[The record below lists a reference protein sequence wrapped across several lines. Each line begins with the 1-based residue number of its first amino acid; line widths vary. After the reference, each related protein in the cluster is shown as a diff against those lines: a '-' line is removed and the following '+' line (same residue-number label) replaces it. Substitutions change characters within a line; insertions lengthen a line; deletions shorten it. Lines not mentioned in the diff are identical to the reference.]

1 MRLTHILAVLFGISL
16 TWQAVA
22 ADPKLN
28 SDNKKISY
36 AIGIQIGEDLKKSG
50 VELDVEAFA
59 LAIKD
64 KIANKES
71 RLNSEEMQ
79 QAFNMLRQQQMEYQ
93 QKVAQ
98 ENKQKGKEFL
108 AENKKK
114 PGIKELPSGVQY
126 QIIRS
131 GSGENPK
138 DGDTVVAHY
147 RGTLIDGTEFD
158 SSYKRGNPLTI
169 PIAQVVKGWQD
180 ALKAMKVG
188 AKWQVYIPS
197 ELGYGSRATG
207 NIPPNSALIFDIEL
221 LEIK

>member
-1 MRLTHILAVLFGISL
+1 MTRFSILAAPLAFGL
-16 TWQAVA
+16 VFQAIA
-22 ADPKLN
+22 ADKQLTT
-28 SDNKKISY
+28 DNQKISY
-36 AIGIQIGEDLKKSG
+36 AIGVQIGEDLKRSG
-50 VELDVEAFA
+50 VELDIDAFS

-64 KIANKES
+64 MLANKTS
-71 RLNSEEMQ
+71 RLNQAETQE
-79 QAFNMLRQQQMEYQ
+79 AFNLLRTQQMKYQ
-93 QKVAQ
+93 AKLAK
-98 ENKQKGKEFL
+98 ENKEKGEKFL

-114 PGIKELPSGVQY
+114 PGIKTLPSGVQY
-126 QIIRS
+126 QVIRA
-131 GSGENPK
+131 GSGKRPK

-180 ALKAMKVG
+180 ALKAMRVG

-197 ELGYGSRATG
+197 ELGYGSRPTG
-207 NIPPNSALIFDIEL
+207 NIPPNSTLIFDIEL